1 MFSLFQVLHKLLS
14 DSRALWIEDGRL
26 AQRRLDNNRPVS
38 TCVACR
44 NDREKKEKK
53 ENKEKK
59 RKKN

>member
-26 AQRRLDNNRPVS
+26 AQRCLDNNPPVS

-44 NDREKKEKK
+44 NDREKKEKIK
-53 ENKEKK
+53 REK
-59 RKKN
+59 RK